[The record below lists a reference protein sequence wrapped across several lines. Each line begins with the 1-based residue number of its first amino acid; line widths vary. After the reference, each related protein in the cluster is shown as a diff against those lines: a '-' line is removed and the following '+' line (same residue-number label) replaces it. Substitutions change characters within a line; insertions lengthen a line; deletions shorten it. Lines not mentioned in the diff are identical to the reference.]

1 MVKGMTEIT
10 GDDITCSNVNELQSV
25 CNGVAW
31 SLPEPLCSCCAG
43 LETLE
48 LTSDAVM
55 TRDLSPLSLVRRP
68 GVPAGH
74 QLQ

>member
-31 SLPEPLCSCCAG
+31 SLPEPCVA
-43 LETLE
+43 
-48 LTSDAVM
+48 AVQDWK
-55 TRDLSPLSLVRRP
+55 RWS
-68 GVPAGH
+68 
-74 QLQ
+74 